1 MNDQVLPQAN
11 VRPTTTGTNFRCSG
25 ERTLH
30 RSFGRVLGAAN
41 ANLFKFGLTVMVTY
55 LLGVGWLT
63 RALAELLIGPLFIL
77 PAQPAAS

>member
-1 MNDQVLPQAN
+1 
-11 VRPTTTGTNFRCSG
+11 
-25 ERTLH
+25 
-30 RSFGRVLGAAN
+30 
-41 ANLFKFGLTVMVTY
+41 MVTY